1 MKKKTKRY
9 EEGGFTFAEMKDEDR
24 LAAAKAAAAD
34 IDRRQAEKSKE
45 AGESE
50 AKPTPRAVSVT
61 RVESK
66 PAPKADEK
74 PAEKSSY
81 SYSRATPMGEK
92 PKSSVGETMEKV
104 NKFMTLPK
112 VEPYKEPKKEPEKVP
127 EKTGSKVPYSRAT
140 PSGEKPKSAISDLV
154 DTFRRAPRV
163 MKKGGTTKCMSSGG
177 SVSSASK
184 RGDGC
189 AIRGK
194 TKGRMV

>member
-9 EEGGFTFAEMKDEDR
+9 EDGGLSFAEMDDIDR
-24 LAAAKAAAAD
+24 DAAAD
-34 IDRRQAEKSKE
+34 AAIQGIAARQAAKSEE
-45 AGESE
+45 AGGASEVKSTPVRRSTSYDSTE
-50 AKPTPRAVSVT
+50 AKRNLARAGS
-61 RVESK
+61 EHAS
-66 PAPKADEK
+66 
-74 PAEKSSY
+74 
-81 SYSRATPMGEK
+81 GK

-104 NKFMTLPK
+104 SKFMTLPK

>member
-1 MKKKTKRY
+1 MS
-9 EEGGFTFAEMKDEDR
+9 DEDR
-24 LAAAKAAAAD
+24 ASSAKAAIEALNA
-34 IDRRQAEKSKE
+34 RQAAKSEE
-45 AGESE
+45 AGGESE
-50 AKPTPRAVSVT
+50 VKSAPVRRATSYDSTEAKRNLARAGS
-61 RVESK
+61 EHASG
-66 PAPKADEK
+66 K
-74 PAEKSSY
+74 PAEAPKL
-81 SYSRATPMGEK
+81 SYSRATPSGEK

-104 NKFMTLPK
+104 SKFMTLPK